1 MDKLKEEIDKV
12 IPKKGMFKQ
21 SGYFLNKLIKNIC
34 NYFTSKID
42 NILII
47 LNDKEN
53 QQPPCITIDW
63 SLSTGDGWEKNFYK
77 TFWAAD
83 RFNDIFNESFTKLVN
98 DKDKPILIKIINV
111 SDIGADAESK
121 TNYEFLIFP
130 LRYTWY
136 NDNYI
141 KIDTILNDGER
152 HIGSDGSYKYYPH
165 IIFSAAYDDD
175 LSINSSESYC
185 KLTWETK

>member
-1 MDKLKEEIDKV
+1 MNELKKEIDKV

-21 SGYFLNKLIKNIC
+21 AGYFLNKLIKNIC
-34 NYFTSKID
+34 EHFTSEID
-42 NILII
+42 NILTI

-53 QQPPCITIDW
+53 QQFPCITIDW

-77 TFWAAD
+77 TFWSAD
-83 RFNDIFNESFTKLVN
+83 RFNAIFNESFTKLVY

-111 SDIGADAESK
+111 TGIGSYAESK
-121 TNYEFLIFP
+121 NNYEFLIYP

-136 NDNYI
+136 DINYI
-141 KIDTILNDGER
+141 KIDTILIDGER
-152 HIGSDGSYKYYPH
+152 HIGSDGNYLYYPH
-165 IIFSAAYDDD
+165 IIFSAAYYDD
-175 LSINSSESYC
+175 LSIDSSDNYC